1 MTLNYIGSK
10 KTLLPFLD
18 YVICSNIQENK
29 GTFGDLFAGTGIVGD
44 YFSKKGFAV
53 TGNDTE
59 NYSYVVNHASLKSS
73 YSKKLEK
80 LINLFNELEGIS
92 GLLHKN
98 YSPNGD
104 RMFFTEDNAKKADA
118 IRTQI
123 EKLKEEK
130 TINENEYYFLLASLL
145 QSLDKVA
152 NTTSVYG
159 AFLKKFKK
167 SASKKLTVI
176 PIHKLKNSDKNNV
189 TRKDVLKIT
198 DKFDVIYLDPP
209 YVARQYGANYCP
221 LNFLVD
227 YDEKIELS
235 GKTGLYKYYKSPFA
249 SKSNAKGAFL
259 EMFKVLT
266 KNCSN
271 IFLSYNNQGILKL
284 DEMVNIMKEYGDV
297 TTYKYSYKKYQA
309 VTSRGGDTVEYIHYL
324 KCNGGNNVKQIQIT
338 KNDNGVLGAL
348 SVESSSDE
356 ESSSGEESASDDES
370 SLDEDDGDNE
380 SSSDEETNN
389 AEKKMEEINLNKE

>member
-1 MTLNYIGSK
+1 
-10 KTLLPFLD
+10 
-18 YVICSNIQENK
+18 
-29 GTFGDLFAGTGIVGD
+29 
-44 YFSKKGFAV
+44 
-53 TGNDTE
+53 
-59 NYSYVVNHASLKSS
+59 
-73 YSKKLEK
+73 
-80 LINLFNELEGIS
+80 
-92 GLLHKN
+92 
-98 YSPNGD
+98 
-104 RMFFTEDNAKKADA
+104 MFFTEDNAKKADA

-123 EKLKEEK
+123 EKLREEK

-227 YDEKIELS
+227 YDEKIEIK
-235 GKTGLYKYYKSPFA
+235 GKTGLYEYYKSPFA
-249 SKSNAKGAFL
+249 SKSKANGAFQ
-259 EMFKVLT
+259 EMFTVLT

-284 DEMVNIMKEYGDV
+284 NEMVNIMKEYGDV

-309 VTSRGGDTVEYIHYL
+309 VTSRGGDTEEYIHYL
-324 KCNGGNNVKQIQIT
+324 KCNGGNNIKQIQIT
-338 KNDNGVLGAL
+338 KNNNGVLSSL
-348 SVESSSDE
+348 SEESSDNDDNNDKSSNVDSKEKYESSSKSTID
-356 ESSSGEESASDDES
+356 SS
-370 SLDEDDGDNE
+370 NE
-380 SSSDEETNN
+380 TIVDLS
-389 AEKKMEEINLNKE
+389 EINEFIENGYCPEISFTPSHI

>member
-1 MTLNYIGSK
+1 
-10 KTLLPFLD
+10 
-18 YVICSNIQENK
+18 
-29 GTFGDLFAGTGIVGD
+29 
-44 YFSKKGFAV
+44 
-53 TGNDTE
+53 
-59 NYSYVVNHASLKSS
+59 
-73 YSKKLEK
+73 
-80 LINLFNELEGIS
+80 
-92 GLLHKN
+92 
-98 YSPNGD
+98 
-104 RMFFTEDNAKKADA
+104 MFFTEDNAKKADA

-198 DKFDVIYLDPP
+198 DNFDVIYLDPP
-209 YVARQYGANYCP
+209 YVARQYGANYGP
-221 LNFLVD
+221 LNFLIE
-227 YDEKIELS
+227 YDEKIKIH
-235 GKTGLYKYYKSPFA
+235 GKTGILDDYYVSPFA
-249 SKSNAKGAFL
+249 SKSKAKGAFQ
-259 EMFKVLT
+259 EMFTVLT

-309 VTSRGGDTVEYIHYL
+309 VTSRGGDTEEYIHYL

-348 SVESSSDE
+348 SEESSSDE
-356 ESSSGEESASDDES
+356 ESFYNGVVEGDDN
-370 SLDEDDGDNE
+370 DEN
-380 SSSDEETNN
+380 SSDEELKECDKCNKDIIDAN
-389 AEKKMEEINLNKE
+389 FMIMNKKYRLSYMCKTCI